1 MRRALWFAPITALVF
16 FLLGSWLGPKGISYW
31 FTPPVLAGAPV
42 TFSCTPSIDWAMTH
56 LLIVQMSC
64 TLAGLIAGVLLTWWL
79 NRRAAKHEAAQ
90 LAANA
95 NQTSGASAATGA
107 LAK

>member
-56 LLIVQMSC
+56 LLIVQMSA

-79 NRRAAKHEAAQ
+79 NRRAAKKESAQ

-95 NQTSGASAATGA
+95 AQSKGASAATSA
-107 LAK
+107 VAK